1 MALDTFL
8 LYLAAWTLVA
18 LSPGPAVFFSMS
30 QAARHGMHG
39 AVAGTSGILM
49 GHLVCFTFVAFG
61 LAAVLSKMSGA
72 MTAIRIVGALYLIYL
87 GVRMILSR
95 TQSVPDVDAAA
106 PKPPAKGIMLQG
118 LLVQLTNPKNLMFVL
133 AFLPQ
138 FISAERPL
146 LPQLAIMLTVTVVID
161 GVFLLAYAQIAARGT
176 RALKGSRVVTWLER
190 GFGAALVVF
199 GVKLALTPK

>member
-1 MALDTFL
+1 
-8 LYLAAWTLVA
+8 
-18 LSPGPAVFFSMS
+18 
-30 QAARHGMHG
+30 
-39 AVAGTSGILM
+39 
-49 GHLVCFTFVAFG
+49 
-61 LAAVLSKMSGA
+61 
-72 MTAIRIVGALYLIYL
+72 
-87 GVRMILSR
+87 
-95 TQSVPDVDAAA
+95 
-106 PKPPAKGIMLQG
+106 
-118 LLVQLTNPKNLMFVL
+118 VL

>member
-18 LSPGPAVFFSMS
+18 LSPGPAVFFAMS

-39 AVAGTSGILM
+39 AVAGTAGILL

-95 TQSVPDVDAAA
+95 TQSVPDLDAAA